1 MSALHRHPLLI
12 LPLLLLALWLRAL
25 TPAGWMP
32 VFAGDGVV
40 MMLCSDAG
48 GTIRPIDGG
57 HDGKPT
63 SEQPCVFAGLAPL
76 ALADAPVLLPPVAVI
91 ATAAASITRA
101 ALRLSPL
108 RHQRPPAQGPPAL
121 PHR

>member
-1 MSALHRHPLLI
+1 MPVLRRHPLLI

-40 MMLCSDAG
+40 MTLCSDAG
-48 GTIRPIDGG
+48 GTIRQVDAG
-57 HDGKPT
+57 HDGKSAP
-63 SEQPCVFAGLAPL
+63 EQPCAFAGLAPL
-76 ALADAPVLLPPVAVI
+76 ALADAPALLPPVAVV
-91 ATAAASITRA
+91 ATAAATITRA